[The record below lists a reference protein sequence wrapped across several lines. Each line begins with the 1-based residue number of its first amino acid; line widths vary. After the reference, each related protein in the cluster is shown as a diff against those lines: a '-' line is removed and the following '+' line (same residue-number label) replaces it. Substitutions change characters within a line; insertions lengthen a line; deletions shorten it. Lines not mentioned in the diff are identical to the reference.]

1 MRRHISAIAAVW
13 LVFGGATPAQVAVWE
28 DVTVDYGACE
38 AQLKA
43 LLRLDIDCTI
53 NAQGGNGTLESIPA
67 ILRPVLRRLAC
78 LLPLRFP
85 KKDIYDRWIQK
96 GIVEVPAMTATCR
109 LSVPGMNTSEFSSS
123 LELRCQKAGDAWS
136 CAPKMYGTTALG
148 IIGTQLENFVN
159 TNTEIRRQIER
170 AVAGLGQ

>member
-1 MRRHISAIAAVW
+1 MVAILGRA
-13 LVFGGATPAQVAVWE
+13 
-28 DVTVDYGACE
+28 
-38 AQLKA
+38 
-43 LLRLDIDCTI
+43 
-53 NAQGGNGTLESIPA
+53 A

-159 TNTEIRRQIER
+159 TNTEIRRQIEKVWLVWVNEIR
-170 AVAGLGQ
+170 RQGWRMMMRGRHKIAMGPWGICANPLFSASVVAANRLPQFWNN